1 MTIQLTKNKFR
12 YFLAGGILILYLVF
26 LFGLRY
32 IYHPAFNHKMLLLV
46 STAAAGSIFSSLTE
60 LKLPNWANTALG
72 SLCLF
77 AAPVLSV
84 WMIERMQ
91 GSVLA
96 VTSLNFWINVLFC
109 AGVILLLL
117 ILTNRLRLS
126 ILIGVTFFF
135 VLGIVNHYVI
145 QFRQNPIQPW
155 DVLAIGTAAS
165 VLTRLDFTVGRD
177 VVGAAGAFFLFL
189 AAVIPVKN
197 PPFFQKRHIYT
208 AVPVLCLAAVCIS
221 LFTYQATSNRDR
233 FYLDAWDTVG
243 SARANGLV
251 LNLALNLDTM
261 QNKAPNGYSAESA
274 AKAVFRESYDKH
286 FSKENHGDGSISV
299 SASAEET
306 TEPTRKPNII
316 AIMNESFSDLG
327 ILGEIGGEEDYMP
340 FLHSLTDNTVRGQL
354 VVPVL
359 GGGTC
364 NTEYEFLTGNACF
377 MLREGSYPMQQFV
390 TNSSPS
396 IVTTLEAQGY
406 QSVGI
411 HPYNPNGWNRNRAY
425 PLLGFDKFLSIDD
438 FTDSEYVRDYISD
451 RSSYQKI
458 IEQYENKEDG
468 PIFIFNVTMQNHAGY
483 GIPYENFEDSY
494 FFPGDSQF
502 PQGKQYLSLVQE
514 SDKAFQELVEYFE
527 KANEETVILF
537 FGDHQPALGD
547 GFSDHLA
554 ENGVLSEKD
563 SKISR
568 YVVPFYIWAN
578 YPISEQEIGTI
589 SVNYL
594 STLLLK
600 TAGVKM
606 TPYNEYLE
614 DLMEIL
620 PIVSPI
626 IGEDRNG
633 NEFNCREEDHP
644 YFELL
649 NEYHIIQYNN
659 VFDRRKRVDDIF
671 YLSDN

>member
-26 LFGLRY
+26 LFGLGY
-32 IYHPAFNHKMLLLV
+32 VYHPAYNWKILLIG
-46 STAAAGSIFSSLTE
+46 SGAAALSIFSSLAV
-60 LKLPNWANTALG
+60 LKLPDWANTSLG
-72 SLCLF
+72 GICLA

-91 GSVLA
+91 GSVL
-96 VTSLNFWINVLFC
+96 SFSSPNFWINVLFC
-109 AGVILLLL
+109 LGLILLLL
-117 ILTNRLRLS
+117 LLTNRLRLS
-126 ILIGVTFFF
+126 ILIGVFFFF
-135 VLGIVNHYVI
+135 VLGLVNHYVI
-145 QFRQNPIQPW
+145 AFRQNPIQPW

-165 VLTRLDFTVGRD
+165 VVTRLEFTVGRD
-177 VVGAAGAFFLFL
+177 IVGAAAMLFLFL
-189 AAVIPVKN
+189 AAAIQIKN
-197 PPFFQKRHIYT
+197 PPFLKKRHLYT
-208 AVPVLCLAAVCIS
+208 AIPAACLAALCLSV
-221 LFTYQATSNRDR
+221 FTYQVTSNRDR
-233 FYLDAWDTVG
+233 FYMDAWDTVG
-243 SARANGLV
+243 SSRANGLV
-251 LNLALNLDTM
+251 LNLALNLETM
-261 QNKAPNGYSAESA
+261 QNKAPDGYSAEAA
-274 AKAVFRESYDKH
+274 AKAVFRESYEAH
-286 FSKENHGDGSISV
+286 FGNSGGDGTV
-299 SASAEET
+299 SASASEED
-306 TEPTRKPNII
+306 PTSSHKPNII

-327 ILGEIGGEEDYMP
+327 IFGEIGGQEDYMP
-340 FLHSLTDNTVRGQL
+340 FLHSLTENTVRGQL

-364 NTEYEFLTGNACF
+364 NTEYEFLTGNTCF

-390 TNSSPS
+390 TNPSPS

-425 PLLGFDKFLSIDD
+425 PLLGFDRFLSIDD
-438 FTDSEYVRDYISD
+438 FTDPEYVRDYISD

-458 IEQYENKEDG
+458 IEQYENKEEG

-483 GIPYENFEDSY
+483 GIPYDNFEDSY
-494 FFPGDSQF
+494 SFPGDSQY

-514 SDKAFQELVEYFE
+514 SDEAFRELVEYFE
-527 KANEETVILF
+527 QADEDTIILF

-547 GFSDHLA
+547 GFTDFLA
-554 ENGVLSEKD
+554 DSGTLSERD
-563 SKISR
+563 SKISK
-568 YVVPFYIWAN
+568 YLVPFYIWAN
-578 YPISEQEIGTI
+578 YPISEEEIGTI

-600 TAGVKM
+600 TAGVEL
-606 TPYNEYLE
+606 TPYNEYLA

-626 IGEDRNG
+626 IGEDLEG
-633 NEFNCREEDHP
+633 NEFNCREDDNP
-644 YFELL
+644 YSELL
-649 NEYHIIQYNN
+649 NEYHVIQYNN

-671 YLSDN
+671 YLNEN